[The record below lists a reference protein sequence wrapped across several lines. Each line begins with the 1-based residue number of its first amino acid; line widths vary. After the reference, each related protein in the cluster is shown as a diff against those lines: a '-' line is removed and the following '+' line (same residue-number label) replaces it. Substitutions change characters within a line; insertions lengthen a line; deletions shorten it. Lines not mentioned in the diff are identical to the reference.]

1 MATNADNSDL
11 KKQFRA
17 MVQGSQSLTVAYI
30 GVVNDLFAALKRLG
44 TGDVAAIA
52 TATRMD
58 AGYVRRWADAAFAF
72 GYLDAEGEIFRLS
85 EMGAAM
91 SPDAPDTLMPLSMTM
106 VSSVHMALRSASLM
120 RSGERP
126 GETVMAEVE
135 TLLPWFGAMLEG
147 AFARFFEEKICPDV
161 PIFAEINERGGLVV
175 DLGCGNG
182 WYLRALARRCGSLR
196 GLGDDAFDENVAQA
210 TRVGQ
215 SGRRER
221 VQARSACRS
230 HCHEPR
236 LASCLGG
243 RRRPVHPAVARQSSS
258 GRGRGDLGT
267 RLAVRSLDF
276 KKACIART
284 GLPKPQRAC
293 SRQSPAS
300 RRRDC
305 GGLRRGRAC
314 FRNLP
319 VRRRHRGHYRC
330 AARLARSRCRRRGNG
345 RATCTIVKK
354 FFT

>member
-58 AGYVRRWADAAFAF
+58 TGYVRRWADAAFAF

-196 GLGDDAFDENVAQA
+196 GLGLDAFEENVAQA
-210 TRVGQ
+210 TRLAQEEGLGARLHFIQGDAKEFKLDQPADLIAMNRALHHVWEG
-215 SGRRER
+215 GVAPFIRRLRDSLRPGGAVVIWEPDWPSDR
-221 VQARSACRS
+221 SILRKPALRGLALQNLNEHVQGNHLLRADEIA
-230 HCHEPR
+230 EAFAAEG
-236 LASCLGG
+236 LAPEISRFADGIE
-243 RRRPVHPAVARQSSS
+243 AIIVAR
-258 GRGRGDLGT
+258 R
-267 RLAVRSLDF
+267 V
-276 KKACIART
+276 
-284 GLPKPQRAC
+284 
-293 SRQSPAS
+293 
-300 RRRDC
+300 
-305 GGLRRGRAC
+305 
-314 FRNLP
+314 
-319 VRRRHRGHYRC
+319 
-330 AARLARSRCRRRGNG
+330 
-345 RATCTIVKK
+345 
-354 FFT
+354 

>member
-106 VSSVHMALRSASLM
+106 VSSVHMAVRSASLM

-135 TLLPWFGAMLEG
+135 TLLPWFGAMLAG

-182 WYLRALARRCGSLR
+182 
-196 GLGDDAFDENVAQA
+196 
-210 TRVGQ
+210 
-215 SGRRER
+215 
-221 VQARSACRS
+221 
-230 HCHEPR
+230 
-236 LASCLGG
+236 
-243 RRRPVHPAVARQSSS
+243 
-258 GRGRGDLGT
+258 
-267 RLAVRSLDF
+267 
-276 KKACIART
+276 
-284 GLPKPQRAC
+284 
-293 SRQSPAS
+293 
-300 RRRDC
+300 
-305 GGLRRGRAC
+305 
-314 FRNLP
+314 
-319 VRRRHRGHYRC
+319 
-330 AARLARSRCRRRGNG
+330 
-345 RATCTIVKK
+345 
-354 FFT
+354 